1 MASTNVS
8 ASTVADFLSTST
20 DMALVGFVQLYEE
33 VLDIRCARGPAGD
46 DLLRWMR
53 HEISGRGDGP
63 SIKSVTKDVVSPL
76 ETSVPVASKAIDDVQ
91 ETGDKVPAK
100 LLKKLLYKKRDEDG
114 KVVQRERTI
123 TNKETQEKTKKVED
137 VELLLELPYLPHCVD
152 YSGCCQAISING
164 NLLSPCLT
172 RPMKGSS
179 FCRTCTNAG
188 IKYGTLQDREKV
200 EVGHYEVT
208 LPTQAKV
215 TNKETGEVTTE
226 DREITKKEISYGT
239 WLQKRGIDRS
249 FVEKMLEDHNLDI
262 TIPESYFKVNKA
274 KAKRSVKKTTST
286 SSDDETSS
294 VESEPVQTAEVVVAP
309 APVVEDDDDAKS
321 VDSTSTAED
330 SDSEEKPKK
339 SKKSKKEKKE
349 KKDKKEK
356 KEKKKR
362 GRPAK
367 AKAEVVT
374 EEIVEKVAESE
385 PAAEEEKEV
394 VEPTNT
400 ELEILES
407 DDGLTYFKF
416 KGEKFLYDEEM
427 TIWSL
432 DDGDIGDQVGTWDP
446 ESNTPTFSAD
456 LDATD

>member
-8 ASTVADFLSTST
+8 ASTVADFLSAST

-53 HEISGRGDGP
+53 HEISSRGDGP
-63 SIKSVTKDVVSPL
+63 SIKSVTKDVVSPM

-114 KVVQRERTI
+114 NVVQRKRSATD
-123 TNKETQEKTKKVED
+123 KETNEKKEWVED
-137 VELLLELPYLPHCVD
+137 VDLLLELPYLPHCVD

-188 IKYGTLQDREKV
+188 NKYGTLQDREKV

-208 LPTQAKV
+208 LPTQVKV
-215 TNKETGEVTTE
+215 TNKETGVVTVE
-226 DREITKKEISYGT
+226 DREIVKKEISYGT

-286 SSDDETSS
+286 SSDDEASS
-294 VESEPVQTAEVVVAP
+294 VESEPIQAAEEVVATTP
-309 APVVEDDDDAKS
+309 EVENDDTKS
-321 VDSTSTAED
+321 VDSTSST
-330 SDSEEKPKK
+330 EEKPKK
-339 SKKSKKEKKE
+339 SKKAKKEKKE
-349 KKDKKEK
+349 KKE
-356 KEKKKR
+356 KKR

-367 AKAEVVT
+367 AKTETVT
-374 EEIVEKVAESE
+374 EEIVEKVVEPE
-385 PAAEEEKEV
+385 PAAEESTSTEV
-394 VEPTNT
+394 EV
-400 ELEILES
+400 LDS
-407 DDGLTYFKF
+407 DDGVTYFNY
-416 KGEKFLYDEEM
+416 KGVKYLYDDDM
-427 TIWSL
+427 VIWSL
-432 DDGDIGDQVGTWDP
+432 DDGDIGEEVGTWDP
-446 ESNTPTFSAD
+446 ETKTPEFSAD
-456 LDATD
+456 LEATD

>member
-1 MASTNVS
+1 VES
-8 ASTVADFLSTST
+8 
-20 DMALVGFVQLYEE
+20 
-33 VLDIRCARGPAGD
+33 
-46 DLLRWMR
+46 
-53 HEISGRGDGP
+53 
-63 SIKSVTKDVVSPL
+63 
-76 ETSVPVASKAIDDVQ
+76 SVPVASKAIDDVQ

-114 KVVQRERTI
+114 NVVQRERTI
-123 TNKETQEKTKKVED
+123 TNKETQEKTKKIED

-208 LPTQAKV
+208 LPPTQVKV
-215 TNKETGEVTTE
+215 TNKETGEVTME

-262 TIPESYFKVNKA
+262 TIPESYFKVNKS
-274 KAKRSVKKTTST
+274 KAKRTVKKTTST
-286 SSDDETSS
+286 SSDDEASS
-294 VESEPVQTAEVVVAP
+294 IESEPVQAAEVVVAP
-309 APVVEDDDDAKS
+309 APVVQDDDTKS
-321 VDSTSTAED
+321 VDSTSSAES
-330 SDSEEKPKK
+330 SDDEEKPKK

-349 KKDKKEK
+349 KKEKKDK

-374 EEIVEKVAESE
+374 EEIVEKVAQPE

>member
-1 MASTNVS
+1 MASTTVS
-8 ASTVADFLSTST
+8 ASTVADFLSAST

-53 HEISGRGDGP
+53 HEISSRGDGT

-76 ETSVPVASKAIDDVQ
+76 ETSVPVASKTIDDVQ

-114 KVVQRERTI
+114 NVVQRERTI

-208 LPTQAKV
+208 LPTQTKV

-309 APVVEDDDDAKS
+309 TPVVEDDDDAKS
-321 VDSTSTAED
+321 VDSTSSAES
-330 SDSEEKPKK
+330 SDDEEKPKK

-349 KKDKKEK
+349 KKDKKDK

-374 EEIVEKVAESE
+374 EEIVEKVAEPE

-407 DDGLTYFKF
+407 DDGLTYFNF

>member
-8 ASTVADFLSTST
+8 ASTVADFLSAST

-53 HEISGRGDGP
+53 HEISSRGDGT
-63 SIKSVTKDVVSPL
+63 SIKSATKDVVSPL

-249 FVEKMLEDHNLDI
+249 FVEKMLEEHNLDI
-262 TIPESYFKVNKA
+262 TIPESYFKVNKS
-274 KAKRSVKKTTST
+274 KAKRTVKKTTST

-321 VDSTSTAED
+321 VDSTSSAES
-330 SDSEEKPKK
+330 SDDEEKPKK
-339 SKKSKKEKKE
+339 SKKSKKEKK
-349 KKDKKEK
+349 
-356 KEKKKR
+356 
-362 GRPAK
+362 
-367 AKAEVVT
+367 
-374 EEIVEKVAESE
+374 
-385 PAAEEEKEV
+385 
-394 VEPTNT
+394 
-400 ELEILES
+400 
-407 DDGLTYFKF
+407 
-416 KGEKFLYDEEM
+416 
-427 TIWSL
+427 
-432 DDGDIGDQVGTWDP
+432 
-446 ESNTPTFSAD
+446 
-456 LDATD
+456 

>member
-1 MASTNVS
+1 M
-8 ASTVADFLSTST
+8 
-20 DMALVGFVQLYEE
+20 
-33 VLDIRCARGPAGD
+33 
-46 DLLRWMR
+46 
-53 HEISGRGDGP
+53 
-63 SIKSVTKDVVSPL
+63 
-76 ETSVPVASKAIDDVQ
+76 
-91 ETGDKVPAK
+91 
-100 LLKKLLYKKRDEDG
+100 
-114 KVVQRERTI
+114 
-123 TNKETQEKTKKVED
+123 
-137 VELLLELPYLPHCVD
+137 
-152 YSGCCQAISING
+152 
-164 NLLSPCLT
+164 
-172 RPMKGSS
+172 
-179 FCRTCTNAG
+179 
-188 IKYGTLQDREKV
+188 
-200 EVGHYEVT
+200 
-208 LPTQAKV
+208 
-215 TNKETGEVTTE
+215 
-226 DREITKKEISYGT
+226 
-239 WLQKRGIDRS
+239 
-249 FVEKMLEDHNLDI
+249 
-262 TIPESYFKVNKA
+262 
-274 KAKRSVKKTTST
+274 KKTTST

-309 APVVEDDDDAKS
+309 APVVEDDDDVKS
-321 VDSTSTAED
+321 VDSTSSAED

-374 EEIVEKVAESE
+374 EEIVEKVAEPE